1 MLNKPMPQS
10 LELENGILGTIINNN
25 DMILDC
31 IDILGVNDF
40 YTSSNQIIYKKIKE
54 LFTKKIEFDVVTIL
68 ESLSEEE
75 KKIVSIT
82 NTTEMSGEILR
93 KKIFK
98 EYVKKVKEYSN
109 RRKIIKE
116 CTDLELKSYDTGEDL
131 EAATG
136 KMLNV
141 FNGLDDVSENNSVS
155 DSISSLDSTMT
166 LIEQRYSNPNK
177 LNGISTGIKNID
189 RAILGL
195 AKGDLVILAGRPS
208 MGKTVMALNIAAS
221 INAANKTLIFSLE
234 MVKEKLFSRLLAAR
248 ARVNSRDILSGNL
261 TDNDFIRLASAGNI
275 ISKKNNIYVDDRANL
290 TVEEIK
296 RTAKKQKI
304 QGGLDVVIV
313 DHIGKIAASVKGSRN
328 EIVGHITNELKNLAM
343 ELGVT
348 VIALC
353 QLNRSVETRNESVA
367 KNKRDYKPCLSD
379 LRDSGNIE
387 QDADIVAFVYRDE
400 YYSEKD
406 MKLEEV
412 NLKGTIEFLIAKGR
426 DVGTGKT
433 TLNYNE
439 NYQLITE
446 K

>member
-25 DMILDC
+25 DMILEC

-54 LFTKKIEFDVVTIL
+54 LFFKKIEFDVVTIL
-68 ESLSEEE
+68 ESLSEDE

-82 NTTEMSGEILR
+82 NTTELSGEILR
-93 KKIFK
+93 KNIFK
-98 EYVKKVKEYSN
+98 EYIKKVKEYSN

-141 FNGLDDVSENNSVS
+141 FNGLDDVNDNNTVS
-155 DSISSLDSTMT
+155 DTITSLDSTMT
-166 LIEQRYSNPNK
+166 LIEQRYANPNK

-189 RAILGL
+189 SAILGL

-208 MGKTVMALNIAAS
+208 MGKTVMALNIAS
-221 INAANKTLIFSLE
+221 NINAANKTLIFSLE

-261 TDNDFIRLASAGNI
+261 TDNDFVRLANAGNI

-296 RTAKKQKI
+296 RTTKKQKI

-313 DHIGKIAASVKGSRN
+313 DHIGKLAASVKGSRN

-353 QLNRSVETRNESVA
+353 QLNRSVETRNESIA

-387 QDADIVAFVYRDE
+387 QDADIVAFVYRDD

-406 MKLEEV
+406 MKLEDV
-412 NLKGTIEFLIAKGR
+412 SLKNTIEFLIAKGR
-426 DVGTGKT
+426 DVGTGRT
-433 TLNYNE
+433 ILNYNE
-439 NYQLITE
+439 NFQLITE